1 MKKEIHPRTGADFQ
15 DPELELG
22 CKDARSLVETGDTL
36 GDRKQQQKQTNKQ
49 NIQESATPTISKKKK
64 KKNDKPDRN

>member
-49 NIQESATPTISKKKK
+49 TKHTRVSNSDYQQEKEKEE
-64 KKNDKPDRN
+64 